1 MKKILFVFLVV
12 TFLIGLSISADAA
25 KNDDLIINDNR
36 IFDLGNKY
44 TSLVSALYE
53 EETARIGLDGYHYSI
68 GKRDRQSEIKKSKAI
83 TSLLEAIYDV
93 EPKNLSPYARADYY
107 TLKELV
113 GLKNFNSNIVNQ
125 FSLDPMWYL
134 EPLDTIYEILLKDF
148 LPDQDRLSYA
158 MKRLEMMPEVLA
170 QAEDN
175 LTNPSE
181 LSLRVAIEKINAENE
196 NMQSFTALVKRIYN
210 NKLSKEQIKQLSQ
223 RLTTALNKYKTF
235 LQNKLKSGNFSD
247 FRIGDEN
254 YEYLYEEVYSVP
266 TRYGKVSNL
275 LRKNLEEAEADLML
289 TIQSMKEPPA
299 EENEEEAEQT
309 VTPNDYYTLAAKYKN
324 APEYDKVLRTYSD
337 EVKES
342 DQFFVSKKLFP
353 TISLPLVITPA
364 PPVLRSMPSQVTVY
378 PPVPLA
384 EKQSGDILVSLPK
397 KLNLNKKEF
406 NLKYN
411 YGKIKF
417 NAAEFITPG
426 QSLIYSVEPVNSSLL
441 YKLSNDIFYIHGWMK
456 YALDTAYQNGFFDY
470 EEDKLNYHW
479 FNYKK
484 AVYALVDYEL
494 QTKNW
499 DYNVALE
506 FIKQSGIKEAEA
518 QAELD
523 YLALRPFDAVSYII
537 GAQEF
542 NRLKNKY
549 KKKQGKDFDIL
560 TFNTKVLSLGRI
572 PLITLE
578 DSLEKA
584 YAKKEVDSLF
594 NMTYF

>member
-1 MKKILFVFLVV
+1 MSDIQAEEYERIMSQIRMSNLLTEYKNKKCN
-12 TFLIGLSISADAA
+12 
-25 KNDDLIINDNR
+25 KNEYNQ
-36 IFDLGNKY
+36 
-44 TSLVSALYE
+44 V
-53 EETARIGLDGYHYSI
+53 
-68 GKRDRQSEIKKSKAI
+68 IKFMENNS
-83 TSLLEAIYDV
+83 
-93 EPKNLSPYARADYY
+93 
-107 TLKELV
+107 LKE
-113 GLKNFNSNIVNQ
+113 
-125 FSLDPMWYL
+125 Y
-134 EPLDTIYEILLKDF
+134 
-148 LPDQDRLSYA
+148 
-158 MKRLEMMPEVLA
+158 VLG
-170 QAEDN
+170 
-175 LTNPSE
+175 
-181 LSLRVAIEKINAENE
+181 
-196 NMQSFTALVKRIYN
+196 
-210 NKLSKEQIKQLSQ
+210 KLSKEQIKQLSQ